1 MSNKEILNKADWAL
15 TDLTANSGLLN
26 PEQAN
31 MFIRKLLVQPSLLQR
46 VRRVIMNAPKR
57 KVNKIQF
64 AERIL
69 RAGFQTTA
77 TSDSATVKVDLD
89 DSGTK
94 GSNRDR
100 RRARPTTEQIE
111 LNTKE
116 VIAEV
121 RLPYEVIED
130 NIERG
135 NIGAG
140 MAGTGRPSGGIVD
153 TIMTLIAERVAIDLE
168 ELAINGD
175 TASTDV
181 YLGLTDGYLKTFS
194 ENIVDFSN
202 VAVSRSLL
210 TNGMKTMPTQYR
222 RNRSRLC
229 HFVSTETE
237 IDYRETI
244 ARRETSMGDS
254 QLQSTSEVYAAGAP
268 VKPIGLMP
276 EASGFLTH
284 PLNLL
289 FGIQR
294 QIHVESEKDIRN
306 REYIIVVTARVDFQ
320 IEENLAGVRYRNI
333 GSA

>member
-1 MSNKEILNKADWAL
+1 MSNQEIIRKADWAL
-15 TDLTANSGLLN
+15 GDLNANNGLLN

-31 MFIRKLLVQPSLLQR
+31 TFIRKLLVQPTLLQR

-64 AERIL
+64 ASRIL
-69 RAGFQTTA
+69 RAGSNNQTGA
-77 TSDSATVKVDLD
+77 MYEKYELD
-89 DSGTK
+89 DSNTGGVNKT
-94 GSNRDR
+94 
-100 RRARPTTEQIE
+100 RAEPTTEQIE
-111 LNTKE
+111 LNSNE

-168 ELAINGD
+168 ELAIMGD
-175 TASTDV
+175 TALSSTDN
-181 YLGLTDGYLKTFS
+181 YLALTDGYLKRFS
-194 ENIVDFSN
+194 DNIVDFSN
-202 VAVSRSLL
+202 VSVSRSLL

-222 RNRSRLC
+222 RDRKRLM

-244 ARRETSMGDS
+244 ARRETSAGDS
-254 QLQSTSEVYAAGAP
+254 QTSSLAPVYAAGSPLA
-268 VKPIGLMP
+268 PIGLMP
-276 EASGFLTH
+276 ETDGFLTH

-294 QIHVESEKDIRN
+294 QIHVESEKNIQR
-306 REYIIVVTARVDFQ
+306 REYAIVVTARVDFQ
-320 IEENLAGVRYRNI
+320 VEESLAGVRYRNI